1 MNRQFLFNRMLPA
14 ILATVL
20 ALGGLF
26 WDSNI
31 RERLDSAQRTAVQH
45 QLMTVRDR
53 LDSKLTA
60 NLQLVRG
67 LVSVV
72 ALEPNINQA
81 RFEQAVAPLFQTS
94 SQLRNIALAPDM
106 VLKLV
111 YPIAGNERALG
122 LIYRNEPSQWPS
134 VQKAKE
140 SGSIVIAGPLNLKQ
154 GGIGIVA
161 RLPVRLDNTTKNE
174 NFWGIISA
182 VIDAERLYAD
192 SGLLDPQLDIDIAIR
207 GRDASGPEGEVFFG
221 KPALFDATPILAD
234 IALPMGSWQLA
245 ASPKGGWQIDNRE
258 LLLFRTLYLL
268 AALLILNVYGLTA
281 GALRRASAAQAE
293 AEAASQ
299 ALARHREMLEQKVS
313 ERTRELSEARINAEA
328 ATRAK
333 TRFIANMSHEIRTPI
348 NAITGMSYLLRRS
361 GLNSVQLHHLSQLE
375 KAGTHLL
382 EIINTILDLS
392 KIESGKLTLEQ
403 KYFDLTS
410 ILDNLRSMTETRAQE
425 KGLQLRIDN
434 QATETRLL
442 GDPTRLMQCLLNYV
456 ANAIKFSDQGEITV
470 RIQTLDKDSD
480 GQLLRFEVVDQGIGI
495 APEAATRLFS
505 PFEQADDSTTRKYG
519 GSGLGLNI
527 VRQLAHLMHGD
538 AGVTSTPEIGS
549 TFWFTARFGNPAAL
563 ATTTLPAPQA
573 EISADYEAQLK
584 AEFQGSRLLVVEDE
598 PINREITMFMLE
610 TSGLLI
616 DFATNGQEA
625 CDMAARQ
632 RYDLILMDMQMPVM
646 DGLEATRHLR
656 AGGINAG
663 TPIIA
668 LTANAFSEDRMRCA
682 EAGMNDFVPKPIDP
696 EQLYACICKHLHT
709 TT

>member
-1 MNRQFLFNRMLPA
+1 MNRLFLFNRMLPA

-20 ALGGLF
+20 VLGGFF

-94 SQLRNIALAPDM
+94 SQLRNIALAPDL

-122 LIYRNEPSQWPS
+122 LVYRNEPNQWPS
-134 VQKAKE
+134 VQQAWE
-140 SGSIVIAGPLNLKQ
+140 TGNIVIAGPLNLKQ

-161 RLPVRLDNTTKNE
+161 RLPVRLDNTTRNG

-182 VIDAERLYAD
+182 VIDAERLYND

-207 GRDASGPEGEVFFG
+207 GRDASGPAGEVFFG
-221 KPALFDATPILAD
+221 ERAVFDASPILAD
-234 IALPMGSWQLA
+234 ITLPLGSWQLA
-245 ASPKGGWQIDNRE
+245 AIPKGGWQIDNKE
-258 LLLFRTLYLL
+258 LLVFRTLYLL
-268 AALLILNVYGLTA
+268 AALIILNAYGLTA
-281 GALRRASAAQAE
+281 GALRRASAAQAD

-299 ALARHREMLEQKVS
+299 ALARHREMLEQEVS
-313 ERTRELSEARINAEA
+313 ERTRELSDARINAEA
-328 ATRAK
+328 ATLAK

-361 GLNSVQLHHLSQLE
+361 GLNSGQLQHLSQLE
-375 KAGTHLL
+375 KAGAHLL

-434 QATETRLL
+434 QASENRLL

-470 RIQTLDKDSD
+470 RIQTLDKDSY

-563 ATTTLPAPQA
+563 ANTTLPPPQA

>member
-1 MNRQFLFNRMLPA
+1 MNRLFLFNRMLPA

-20 ALGGLF
+20 VLGGFF

-45 QLMTVRDR
+45 RLMTVRDR
-53 LDSKLTA
+53 LDSKLIA

-67 LVSVV
+67 LISVV
-72 ALEPNINQA
+72 ALEPDINQA

-122 LIYRNEPSQWPS
+122 LVYRNEPSQWPS
-134 VQKAKE
+134 VQQAWE
-140 SGSIVIAGPLNLKQ
+140 TGNIVIAGPLNLKQ

-161 RLPVRLDNTTKNE
+161 RLPVRLDHTTRNG

-182 VIDAERLYAD
+182 VIDAERLYTD

-207 GRDASGPEGEVFFG
+207 GRDASGPAGEVFFG
-221 KPALFDATPILAD
+221 EPALFDASPILAD
-234 IALPMGSWQLA
+234 ITLPLGSWQLA
-245 ASPKGGWQIDNRE
+245 AIPKGGWQIDNKE
-258 LLLFRTLYLL
+258 LLVFRTLYLL
-268 AALLILNVYGLTA
+268 AALIILNAYGFTA
-281 GALRRASAAQAE
+281 GALRRASAAQAD
-293 AEAASQ
+293 AEAANQ
-299 ALARHREMLEQKVS
+299 ALARHREMLEQEVS
-313 ERTRELSEARINAEA
+313 ERTRELSDARINAEA
-328 ATRAK
+328 ATLAK

-361 GLNSVQLHHLSQLE
+361 GLNSGQLQHLSQLE
-375 KAGTHLL
+375 KAGAHLL

-403 KYFDLTS
+403 KDFDLTT
-410 ILDNLRSMTETRAQE
+410 ILDNLRSMTEARAQE

-434 QATETRLL
+434 QASETRLL

-480 GQLLRFEVVDQGIGI
+480 GQRLRFEVVDQGIGI
-495 APEAATRLFS
+495 TPEAATRLFS

-527 VRQLAHLMHGD
+527 VRQLAHLMNGE
-538 AGVTSTPEIGS
+538 AGVNSTPEIGS
-549 TFWFTARFGNPAAL
+549 TFWFTARFGNPVAL
-563 ATTTLPAPQA
+563 ANTTLPLPQA
-573 EISADYEAQLK
+573 EVSADYEAQLK
-584 AEFQGSRLLVVEDE
+584 AEFQGGRLLVVEDE

-646 DGLEATRHLR
+646 DGLEATRRLR

>member
-1 MNRQFLFNRMLPA
+1 MNRLFLFNRMLPA

-20 ALGGLF
+20 VLGGFF

-53 LDSKLTA
+53 LDSKLMA

-72 ALEPNINQA
+72 ALEPEINQA

-122 LIYRNEPSQWPS
+122 LVYRNEPNQWPS
-134 VQKAKE
+134 VLKAKE
-140 SGSIVIAGPLNLKQ
+140 SGNIVIAGPLNLKQ

-161 RLPVRLDNTTKNE
+161 RLPVRLDNTAKSE

-182 VIDAERLYAD
+182 VIDAERLYTD
-192 SGLLDPQLDIDIAIR
+192 SGLLDPQLDINIAIR

-221 KPALFDATPILAD
+221 EPALFDASPILTD
-234 IALPMGSWQLA
+234 ITLPLGSWQLA
-245 ASPKGGWQIDNRE
+245 AIPKGGWQIDNKE
-258 LLLFRTLYLL
+258 LLVFRTLYLL
-268 AALLILNVYGLTA
+268 AALIILNAYGLTA
-281 GALRRASAAQAE
+281 GALRRASAAQAD

-299 ALARHREMLEQKVS
+299 ALARHREMLEQEVS
-313 ERTRELSEARINAEA
+313 ERTRELSDARVNAEA
-328 ATRAK
+328 ATLAK

-361 GLNSVQLHHLSQLE
+361 GLNPQQLRHLSQLE

-403 KYFDLTS
+403 KDFDLIT

-425 KGLQLRIDN
+425 KGLRLRIDN
-434 QATETRLL
+434 QASETRLL

-470 RIQTLDKDSD
+470 RIQTLDKNSDS
-480 GQLLRFEVVDQGIGI
+480 QLLRFEVVDQGIGI
-495 APEAATRLFS
+495 APEAAARLFS

-538 AGVTSTPEIGS
+538 AGVNSTPDIGS
-549 TFWFTARFGNPAAL
+549 TFWFTARLGKPAAV
-563 ATTTLPAPQA
+563 A
-573 EISADYEAQLK
+573 EITLSPLQTDAASDHEAQLK
-584 AEFQGSRLLVVEDE
+584 AEFQGGRLLVVEDE
-598 PINREITMFMLE
+598 PINREITMLMLE

-616 DFATNGQEA
+616 DCATNGQEA
-625 CDMAARQ
+625 CDMAATQ
-632 RYDLILMDMQMPVM
+632 RYDLILMDMQMPVL
-646 DGLEATRHLR
+646 DGLEATRRLR
-656 AGGINAG
+656 AGGINSG

-668 LTANAFSEDRMRCA
+668 LTANAFTEDRMRCA
-682 EAGMNDFVPKPIDP
+682 EAGMNDFVSKPIDP
-696 EQLYACICKHLHT
+696 EQLYACIYKHLRAT
-709 TT
+709 T

>member
-1 MNRQFLFNRMLPA
+1 MNRLFLFNRMLPA

-20 ALGGLF
+20 VLGGFF

-53 LDSKLTA
+53 LDGKLTA

-72 ALEPNINQA
+72 ALEPGINQA

-106 VLKLV
+106 VLKLI
-111 YPIAGNERALG
+111 YPIAGNEQALG
-122 LIYRNEPSQWPS
+122 LVYRNEPSQWPS

-140 SGSIVIAGPLNLKQ
+140 SGSIVVAGPLNLKQ

-161 RLPVRLDNTTKNE
+161 RLPVHLGKSADNG

-192 SGLLDPQLDIDIAIR
+192 SGLLDPQLEIEIAIR
-207 GRDASGPEGEVFFG
+207 GRDASGPQGEVFFG
-221 KPALFDATPILAD
+221 DPALFAATPILAE

-245 ASPKGGWQIDNRE
+245 ARPKGGWQLDNDE
-258 LLLFRTLYLL
+258 LLIFRTLYLL
-268 AALLILNVYGLTA
+268 AALVILNAYGLTA

-299 ALARHREMLEQKVS
+299 ALARHREMLEQEVS

-361 GLNSVQLHHLSQLE
+361 GLTPRQLQHLSQLE

-403 KYFDLTS
+403 TDFDLAT
-410 ILDNLRSMTETRAQE
+410 ILENLRSMTETRAQE
-425 KGLQLRIDN
+425 KGLQLRFDN
-434 QATETRLL
+434 QAGNNRVL
-442 GDPTRLMQCLLNYV
+442 GDPTRLTQCLLNYLT
-456 ANAIKFSDQGEITV
+456 NAIKFSDRGEITL
-470 RIQTLDKDSD
+470 RIQTQETDSA
-480 GQLLRFEVVDQGIGI
+480 GQLLRFDVIDQGIGI
-495 APEAATRLFS
+495 SPEATARLFS

-527 VRQLAHLMHGD
+527 VRQLAQLMHGD
-538 AGVTSTPEIGS
+538 AGVTSTPGIGS
-549 TFWFTARFGNPAAL
+549 TFWFTARLGKPSPRVD
-563 ATTTLPAPQA
+563 TTLPAMPA
-573 EISADYEAQLK
+573 AAPADYEAQIK
-584 AEFQGSRLLVVEDE
+584 AEFPGRRILVVEDE
-598 PINREITMFMLE
+598 PVNREITLIMLE
-610 TSGLLI
+610 SSGLLI
-616 DFATNGQEA
+616 DCATNGQEA
-625 CDMAARQ
+625 CDMAAAQ

-646 DGLEATRHLR
+646 DGLEATRRLR
-656 AGGINAG
+656 TGGINAG
-663 TPIIA
+663 TPVIA
-668 LTANAFSEDRMRCA
+668 LTANAFSEDRARCA
-682 EAGMNDFVPKPIDP
+682 QAGMNDFVAKPIDP
-696 EQLYACICKHLHT
+696 QQLYASLYKHLRT